1 MSKPERWNH
10 WRVEH
15 LPCKFYNDDVYDTYP
30 GVSVPGAGPFDHPD
44 HRHHWRPP
52 ASSVYVSSG
61 KQEQDARLMAS
72 APDLLDALQA
82 LVDAFDDDLHDL
94 MIAKLAAKAAITR
107 ATGGGK

>member
-1 MSKPERWNH
+1 
-10 WRVEH
+10 
-15 LPCKFYNDDVYDTYP
+15 LPCKFYNDDDHDTYP
-30 GVSVPGAGPFDHPD
+30 VVSVPGGNPCGHPD

-61 KQEQDARLMAS
+61 KQEQDARLMAA

-82 LVDAFDDDLHDL
+82 VVAAFDADLHDL
-94 MIAKLAAKAAITR
+94 MIAKLAAMAAITR